1 MYRRTVIKPEPAALG
16 FKKARYQKE
25 FKSNLMKI
33 SNGPINPELTTE
45 YFQWLGH
52 KIKVENA
59 NYSYWILAKVLFM
72 KEFFWIVPNDDNR
85 AADGIRL
92 RERFAMN
99 IGGAESHDILE
110 GPCRVLEMLVAL
122 AERFEDQL
130 AGLTGPDHTA
140 RRFWEM
146 MRNCGL
152 KLYSDQWFFKNLGD
166 DDDFPTGQAGMLV
179 EQKINR
185 VLERT
190 YKPNG
195 EGGLFPLKNTCKNQK
210 RVEIWYQMNSY
221 IHENYNIMDAEM

>member
-1 MYRRTVIKPEPAALG
+1 
-16 FKKARYQKE
+16 
-25 FKSNLMKI
+25 
-33 SNGPINPELTTE
+33 
-45 YFQWLGH
+45 
-52 KIKVENA
+52 
-59 NYSYWILAKVLFM
+59 
-72 KEFFWIVPNDDNR
+72 
-85 AADGIRL
+85 
-92 RERFAMN
+92 
-99 IGGAESHDILE
+99 
-110 GPCRVLEMLVAL
+110 
-122 AERFEDQL
+122 
-130 AGLTGPDHTA
+130 
-140 RRFWEM
+140 